1 MNVQVVIDIACAH
14 SYVAVTRLYRAA
26 GTLRAKGEEIT
37 ISFLP
42 FQLAPHASGT
52 ATPLIEAL
60 ERHLGQGVR
69 ESIEWMATEARG
81 DGLTLDYERALATNT
96 FESHRLLALAGAQ
109 GRQEPMAERLFRA
122 HFTEGLDIGDPAV
135 LARLAD
141 ETGVT
146 FDDTGRAELEAEL
159 ARVRSLG
166 ITGVPVF
173 FFENGKVLSGSQ
185 SEQTLTAA
193 LTT

>member
-1 MNVQVVIDIACAH
+1 MNVQVVLDIACAH
-14 SYVAVTRLYRAA
+14 SYVGVTRLYRAA
-26 GTLRAKGEEIT
+26 DALRAKGEEAT

-42 FQLAPHASGT
+42 FQLAPYASGT

-60 ERHLGQGVR
+60 ERHLGRGVR
-69 ESIEWMATEARG
+69 ESTRRMAAEARG

-122 HFTEGLDIGDPAV
+122 HFTDGLDIGDPAV

-141 ETGVT
+141 EAGVA

-173 FFENGKVLSGSQ
+173 LFEDGTVLAGSQ
-185 SEQTLTAA
+185 SEEALAAA
-193 LTT
+193 LAG